1 MEENMMIDVPE
12 IIEQSEGKIIF
23 DLCDKYNI
31 SIINADGTFRPL
43 LDVLR
48 DISSEI
54 NKNE

>member
-1 MEENMMIDVPE
+1 MMIDVPE

>member
-12 IIEQSEGKIIF
+12 IIEQNEVKIIF

>member
-1 MEENMMIDVPE
+1 MMIDVSE
-12 IIEQSEGKIIF
+12 IIEQSEAKIIF